1 MRGMIINPELIH
13 PIFAILVALMMLA
26 CIGVAAIT
34 APWRALLQRAE
45 RQHAFFSAWVS
56 LLLMMQLQIHW
67 VEGVSLHFLVM
78 MTLVVVFGWSLAI
91 LIGAAAQLLMV
102 LWLGELSW
110 VVGVN
115 FLLATVVP
123 ASASYWILR
132 RILRHKSNNLFLFLL
147 GGGFFGSIASL
158 VVSLGALMTVM
169 ALNAQWE
176 TLQNLVDSGLM
187 VVLLAYSEGFLNGL
201 LVTAVTVFFPGIVK
215 SFDEK
220 KYLGS

>member
-1 MRGMIINPELIH
+1 MIIAQELIH
-13 PIFAILVALMMLA
+13 PLFAIVVTLLMLA
-26 CIGVAAIT
+26 CLVVAAVS
-34 APWRALLQRAE
+34 APWRALLQKPE
-45 RQHAFFSAWVS
+45 RQHALFAAWVS

-78 MTLVVVFGWSLAI
+78 MTLVVIFGWSLAI
-91 LIGAAAQLLMV
+91 LIGAGAQLLML
-102 LWLGELSW
+102 LWQGGPSW
-110 VVGVN
+110 VVGVD
-115 FLLATVVP
+115 FLLATAVP

-132 RILRHKSNNLFLFLL
+132 QILRHKSNNLFLFLL

-158 VVSLGALMTVM
+158 LVSLAVLMAVL

-176 TLQNLVDSGLM
+176 TLQALTDSALM
-187 VVLLAYSEGFLNGL
+187 VVLLGYSEGFLNGL
-201 LVTAVTVFFPGIVK
+201 LVTAVTVFFPSIVK